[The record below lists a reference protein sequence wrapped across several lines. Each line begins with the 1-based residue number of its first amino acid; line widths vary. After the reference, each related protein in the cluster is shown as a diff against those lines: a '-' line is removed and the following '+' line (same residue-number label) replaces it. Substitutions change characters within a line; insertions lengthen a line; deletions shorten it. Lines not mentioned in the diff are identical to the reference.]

1 MFTGWTGLA
10 IAVFFEVAATT
21 ALRLA
26 SGIDKPLWLITAC
39 IGYFICFTIISFV
52 FKTLPLGIVYAV
64 WAGGGLA
71 IMTIVSQW
79 IFNETLDL
87 RQIGCIALILIGV
100 IGLNLISPA

>member
-1 MFTGWTGLA
+1 MLTGWPGLI

-26 SGIDKPLWLITAC
+26 NGIDKPLWLVMAC

-52 FKTLPLGIVYAV
+52 FKTLPMGIVYAV

-71 IMTIVSQW
+71 IMTIISQW
-79 IFNETLDL
+79 VFKETLDI
-87 RQIGCIALILIGV
+87 RQIACILLILVGV
-100 IGLNLISPA
+100 IGLNLLSPA